1 VAVLVLGVVL
11 VAVAYLLVP
20 TLFETIVARDLQGR
34 LGLDSA
40 PEVDLRG
47 SPGEMLTGDFEGG
60 RVVLPGYDLG
70 GVRPDEVAIDL
81 SPFDVD
87 VLGSAAAGEVV
98 FRQAPIGTLLATISE
113 AEVGRIAASEVVDF
127 PVQGVEL
134 ESGFAL
140 AYTEFYALGQS
151 VPVAVEGGVSAGDNA
166 LIFEPSNVEAAGV
179 PVPNGLAGELLGG
192 LGFVYPIGGLPP
204 GIRINGAEV
213 EQDLL
218 ILTGPVDLSL

>member
-1 VAVLVLGVVL
+1 MAVLVVGVVL
-11 VAVAYLLVP
+11 IAVAYLLVP
-20 TLFETIVARDLQGR
+20 TLFETVLARDLQGR
-34 LGLDSA
+34 FGLDSV
-40 PEVDLRG
+40 PEVELRG
-47 SPGEMLTGDFEGG
+47 SPGEMLAGDFEGG

-70 GVRPDEVAIDL
+70 GVRPEEVAIDL
-81 SPFDVD
+81 SPFDVG
-87 VLGSAAAGEVV
+87 VLGSVAAGEIS
-98 FRQAPIGTLLATISE
+98 FRQAPVGTLRATLSE

-134 ESGFAL
+134 ENGFAL

-151 VPVAVEGGVSAGDNA
+151 VPVAVEGGVSAGENA

-179 PVPNGLAGELLGG
+179 PVPNGLATQMLGG

-204 GIRINGAEV
+204 GTRITGAEV

-218 ILTGPVDLSL
+218 VLTGPTELGL